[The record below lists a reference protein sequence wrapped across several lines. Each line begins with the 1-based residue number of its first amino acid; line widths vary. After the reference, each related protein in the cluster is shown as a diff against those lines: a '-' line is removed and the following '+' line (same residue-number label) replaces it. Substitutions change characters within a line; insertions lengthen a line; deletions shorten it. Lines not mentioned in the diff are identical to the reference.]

1 MWDFI
6 LLSSV
11 KQILTNRSS
20 AHSSQMHKQLVLYTI
35 YIYTEKLSGSHR
47 EAEKILWK
55 APKLLEHLLPNALV
69 YFLQHWW
76 VLQKIKNKKI
86 QTHTCGCKELF
97 FFRES
102 DLGCC
107 SGFCVYIY
115 ILEWALT
122 QDGTPSD
129 QSQFGMCTNGG
140 EVKYTM
146 IIPTK
151 YCLLKKSPL
160 FPTLGWHTTQEGT
173 VSACGRNCS
182 PHTNALHQQKAPALR
197 QCSLP
202 PTERNHNKT
211 LKHTAVYWSHSPLI
225 RTTYP

>member
-122 QDGTPSD
+122 PHPGRTCFCLWQKLLSPYKCTSSAEGSSPQAMFAPSNRKE
-129 QSQFGMCTNGG
+129 SQQNT
-140 EVKYTM
+140 ETYS
-146 IIPTK
+146 
-151 YCLLKKSPL
+151 CLLITYSFNKNNLPI
-160 FPTLGWHTTQEGT
+160 TGAD
-173 VSACGRNCS
+173 ACS
-182 PHTNALHQQKAPALR
+182 QK
-197 QCSLP
+197 
-202 PTERNHNKT
+202 EH
-211 LKHTAVYWSHSPLI
+211 YI
-225 RTTYP
+225 G